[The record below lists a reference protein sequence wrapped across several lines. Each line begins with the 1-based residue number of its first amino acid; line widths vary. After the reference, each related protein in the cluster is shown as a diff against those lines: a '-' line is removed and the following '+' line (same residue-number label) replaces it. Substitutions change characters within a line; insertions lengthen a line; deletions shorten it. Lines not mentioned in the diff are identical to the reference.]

1 MKDTHYNNEN
11 GSIYKF
17 CLEQDLNPYEF
28 DLIKRIVRCRR
39 KGQWLEDLEKT
50 KVAIDLYI
58 KEQRM
63 AFEHPN
69 LMKVKDAM
77 EKLKR
82 RLNIDTK
89 TSKSKGRFYTGGFT
103 GEIKRR
109 LNIDTELKEM
119 EEEFGNR
126 MYVPELIDIL
136 KSTQF
141 SAKEFIDKYSIRIE
155 FIGKEAY
162 MDRSNVYD
170 ALKKSTNITREDAYG
185 DNHYRCDND
194 RC

>member
-11 GSIYKF
+11 GSVYKF

-63 AFEHPN
+63 YFEHPN
-69 LMKVKDAM
+69 LMKVKDAL
-77 EKLKR
+77 EEL
-82 RLNIDTK
+82 
-89 TSKSKGRFYTGGFT
+89 
-103 GEIKRR
+103 KRR

-119 EEEFGNR
+119 EEEFGPEIF
-126 MYVPELIDIL
+126 VSEIKEILKPTGIELIDFLHDNKIDMQFDGDKL
-136 KSTQF
+136 FAIRAEVYEALSRSTTI
-141 SAKEFIDKYSIRIE
+141 A
-155 FIGKEAY
+155 
-162 MDRSNVYD
+162 
-170 ALKKSTNITREDAYG
+170 REDAYG
-185 DNHYRCDND
+185 DNHFRCDND
-194 RC
+194 RY